1 MARIPLGSPADPLRL
16 PSRSPGVPHAFSVQ
30 SILFLH
36 TIHRARIGWHT
47 HTFKRPPFCF
57 TRFWILLGKARQSA
71 STSRSRLISS
81 QHAFKREA
89 YSCRV
94 SSQGFAGN
102 VLAKRLLTYVCTL
115 TELHKGGRG
124 RGTGARRLV
133 PGGEDRLAHPPPHPF
148 KSKAETLRR
157 LTQTTESLAFD
168 LTPPSKTPP

>member
-1 MARIPLGSPADPLRL
+1 MDPLRTHAPTTSKWPDPPIWARIPRGSPADPLRL

-71 STSRSRLISS
+71 PTSRSRLISS
-81 QHAFKREA
+81 QHASKREA

-94 SSQGFAGN
+94 SCEGCVTPRAVGRQSVLFALPLYNPWGDTA
-102 VLAKRLLTYVCTL
+102 LTLLPPGL
-115 TELHKGGRG
+115 
-124 RGTGARRLV
+124 GTRR
-133 PGGEDRLAHPPPHPF
+133 RRFTA
-148 KSKAETLRR
+148 SK
-157 LTQTTESLAFD
+157 
-168 LTPPSKTPP
+168 